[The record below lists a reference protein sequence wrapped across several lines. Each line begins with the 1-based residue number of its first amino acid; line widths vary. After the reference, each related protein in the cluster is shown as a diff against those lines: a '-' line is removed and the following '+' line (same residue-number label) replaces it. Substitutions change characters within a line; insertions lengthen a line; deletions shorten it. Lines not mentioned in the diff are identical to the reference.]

1 MDITRRK
8 FLNTTIIGSLAAS
21 ISSCKKSNDPV
32 YDTSENIFHYAFR
45 KRITIHNNN
54 IILFQGDS
62 ITECNR
68 NKSVLIANDASGL
81 GNGYASKIADKILQ
95 QSAFGNVQIYN
106 RGVSGNKVGDL
117 LGRWKADCL
126 NIKPSVI
133 SILVGIND
141 LRYQVSPNS
150 YYRDYKNLLQETKL
164 NLPSCEIIIGEPFI
178 FPNFPPFNSDQN
190 VFHEYRKIVRLLAK
204 EFDTVFIP
212 YYDDLEAAYKMYE
225 NKLSDDGFHP
235 TLFAHELMADFWM
248 QYL

>member
-106 RGVSGNKVGDL
+106 RGVSGNKV
-117 LGRWKADCL
+117 
-126 NIKPSVI
+126 
-133 SILVGIND
+133 
-141 LRYQVSPNS
+141 
-150 YYRDYKNLLQETKL
+150 
-164 NLPSCEIIIGEPFI
+164 
-178 FPNFPPFNSDQN
+178 
-190 VFHEYRKIVRLLAK
+190 
-204 EFDTVFIP
+204 
-212 YYDDLEAAYKMYE
+212 
-225 NKLSDDGFHP
+225 
-235 TLFAHELMADFWM
+235 
-248 QYL
+248 